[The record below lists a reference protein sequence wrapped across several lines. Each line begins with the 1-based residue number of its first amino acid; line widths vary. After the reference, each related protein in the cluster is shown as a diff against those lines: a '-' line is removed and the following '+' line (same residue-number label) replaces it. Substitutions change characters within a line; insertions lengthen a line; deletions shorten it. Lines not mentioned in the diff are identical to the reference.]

1 MTELETE
8 VIVAGKNKN
17 RYFQQVLENM
27 IKSLKQFEHEN
38 VITTQE
44 MNEYMI
50 TIENIS
56 KMIKTCH
63 ELIDGNLHFLT
74 CLQDINNGLFALMKQ
89 CGTYFLSD
97 LLYICFG
104 QDFEKEL
111 CITDI
116 TKDKFNVLLKYI
128 KPYKFN
134 HAGKIKKQAYDYDND
149 ILKKGKNLD
158 CFEVEDTDHFEN
170 RVSGVRIIFQ
180 TKTKNTIVVYG
191 IVENVV
197 LQCSDIPYV
206 RSLHKLL
213 KSKTDISTP
222 LWNNYVDNIC
232 LKSYLLYT
240 KDELVKIY
248 NEYTE
253 LLESYRSTNMSKL
266 VRDFLNETMYQQ
278 RNILLFF
285 LLDKDNIESQYKAYL
300 LYDLLSNDSNEIIDT
315 KDQLRILNSF
325 TWNMKKAFRSAMK
338 HTVDYTLNITNTDNI
353 SIPFEQ
359 QICLLNASNIVKE
372 KAMVKLKEI
381 KAKSEDSG
389 GKARQYLEGLLK
401 IPFGE
406 YRKEPVLNNVQKIK
420 KLYADI
426 ETLKQQPK
434 SNLTGFEIMKQIK
447 KVQNN
452 LKVEDYSKVN
462 YLANTI
468 VYGNR
473 KTLIEN
479 IKKINDYF
487 KLNGIQKRINQSGQS
502 KLTIK
507 SKIVAQL
514 EELNT
519 DNINH
524 LYTIFN
530 IHFQNEHLIMDKCN
544 SIINIWN
551 EVNDSILQNREILNS
566 AVHGHDQAK
575 KSIER
580 IIGQWMNGDLRG
592 YCFGFEGPPGV
603 GKTSLAK
610 KGLAKTLVDANGETR
625 PFRFIAIGGSSN
637 GSTLEGHNYTYVG
650 STWGRIVDILMEC
663 KCMNPIIFIDEL
675 DKVSQTEHGKEII
688 GILTHLV
695 DPTQNDDFQDK
706 YFNGISIDLSKVLF
720 VFSYNDPDLID
731 RILLDRIHRI
741 KFSNLNEKEKLVIA
755 EKYILPEIYEK
766 IGLNENV
773 VCFEDNVLKHIINH
787 YTFESGVRKL
797 KEILFD
803 ILSEINIELFQE
815 KYDYPRIIRIED
827 LKTRYLKNKREV
839 RPTMILNE
847 DKVGL
852 ICGLWANA
860 LGLGGILPIQAKFFP
875 SSTFLDLKLTGKQ
888 GDVMKESMTVAKTVA
903 FNLTPSSIQSSIRTR
918 LKKSTIQ
925 GLHIHCP
932 EGATPKDGPSAG
944 GAITTCIYSLL
955 NNKYIKKD
963 VAMTGEI
970 TLEGNITAIGGLEYK
985 ILGGLKAGV
994 KLFIYPEENEEDF
1007 QKVREKYID
1016 IESKAKFI
1024 AVNRIQQVFEHV
1036 FV

>member
-1 MTELETE
+1 MTSLETE

-17 RYFQQVLENM
+17 RYFQQVLENT
-27 IKSLKQFEHEN
+27 IRSLKHFEYEN
-38 VITTQE
+38 IITTQE
-44 MNEYMI
+44 MNEYML

-56 KMIKTCH
+56 KMIKTCE
-63 ELIDGNLHFLT
+63 ELIVGNAHFLQ
-74 CLQDINNGLFALMKQ
+74 CLQDINNGLFTLMKQ
-89 CGTYFLSD
+89 CGTYYLSD

-111 CITDI
+111 CISDI
-116 TKDKFNVLLKYI
+116 TKDKFNVLLKHI

-134 HAGKIKKQAYDYDND
+134 HAGKIKKQSYEYDND

-158 CFEVEDTDHFEN
+158 CFEIEDTDHFEN
-170 RVSGVRIIFQ
+170 RVNGIRIIFQ
-180 TKTKNTIVVYG
+180 TRSRNTIVVYG

-206 RSLHKLL
+206 NTFQKLL
-213 KSKTDISTP
+213 KSKAETNTL

-240 KDELVKIY
+240 KDDIVKVY
-248 NEYTE
+248 NDYIDV
-253 LLESYRSTNMSKL
+253 LETYRNANMSKL

-278 RNILLFF
+278 RNIILIF

-300 LYDLLSNDSNEIIDT
+300 LYDLLSNDANEIIDT
-315 KDQLRILNSF
+315 KDQMRILNSF
-325 TWNMKKAFRSAMK
+325 TWNMKKAFRNAMK
-338 HTVDYTLNITNTDNI
+338 HTVDYTLNITNTDNV

-359 QICLLNASNIVKE
+359 QICLLNASKIVKE

-406 YRKEPVLNNVQKIK
+406 YKKEPVLHNIQRIK
-420 KLYADI
+420 KIYADI
-426 ETLKQQPK
+426 EGLKQQPQ
-434 SNLTGFEIMKQIK
+434 SNITGFEIIK
-447 KVQNN
+447 DVKTIQSK
-452 LKVEDYSKVN
+452 LKTEDHSKLN
-462 YLANTI
+462 YLAST
-468 VYGNR
+468 VVHGNR
-473 KTLIEN
+473 KTVIKN

-502 KLTIK
+502 KSTIK
-507 SKIVAQL
+507 SKIISQL
-514 EELNT
+514 EPLSCEQ
-519 DNINH
+519 INQ
-524 LYTIFN
+524 LYTIFD
-530 IHFQNEHLIMDKCN
+530 IHFQNEHLIMDKCD
-544 SIINIWN
+544 SIVNIWN
-551 EVNDSILQNREILNS
+551 EVNNSILQNREILNS
-566 AVHGHDQAK
+566 AVHGHEEAK

-650 STWGRIVDILMEC
+650 STWGRIVDILMES

-731 RILLDRIHRI
+731 KILLDRIHRI
-741 KFSNLNEKEKLVIA
+741 KFSHLNEKEKLVIA

-766 IGLNENV
+766 IGLNKNV
-773 VCFEDNVLKHIINH
+773 VCFEENVLKHIINH
-787 YTFESGVRKL
+787 YTYESGVRKL

-803 ILSEINIELFQE
+803 ILSEINIDLFQE
-815 KYDYPRIIRIED
+815 KYDYPCIIRIED
-827 LKTRYLKNKREV
+827 LKTKYLKNKREV
-839 RPTMILNE
+839 RPTTILHE
-847 DKVGL
+847 DKIGL

-875 SSTFLDLKLTGKQ
+875 SNTFLDLKLTGMQ

-903 FNLTPSSIQSSIRTR
+903 FNLTPSSSQASIRAR

-955 NNKYIKKD
+955 NNKRIKKD

-985 ILGGLKAGV
+985 VLGGLKAGV
-994 KLFIYPEENEEDF
+994 KLFIYPEENQEDF
-1007 QKVREKYID
+1007 EKIKEKYMD
-1016 IESKAKFI
+1016 IESKATFVS
-1024 AVNRIQQVFEHV
+1024 VNSIHQVFEHV